1 MLADSLQLDHDA
13 CGNLDSMIVPC
24 CGELRELKGG
34 HYHKIVEITE
44 NAGKCLLSEYAVRI
58 SKYHLNIGKKLPL
71 LLHTYWLWRGGS
83 YNCLYPFLLVLL
95 GGKKKRDEDLYLKK
109 PPKSH
114 FRQLIVIF
122 DQMMSFSL
130 SHWTRT
136 YML

>member
-71 LLHTYWLWRGGS
+71 LLH
-83 YNCLYPFLLVLL
+83 
-95 GGKKKRDEDLYLKK
+95 
-109 PPKSH
+109 
-114 FRQLIVIF
+114 LIGCGEAGVTTVCIH
-122 DQMMSFSL
+122 FSL
-130 SHWTRT
+130 SFWEVKKKEMKTFT
-136 YML
+136 SKNLLNPILDNLLSFSTK